1 MLTCKTST
9 GGRNRKCSPAKRL
22 RVGETGSA
30 HLQNVYWWEKP
41 EVLTCKISTGG
52 RNRRCSPAKC
62 LLVGET
68 GSAHLQNVYGW
79 DKPEVLTC
87 KMSTGGTNQ
96 TRSPAKWPRRGQ
108 TRNAHLQTVD
118 RVVKA
123 QVQGPVSQLFSD
135 GDAGVAL
142 ETPVPVV
149 GHAHVDVTRR
159 QNQRQCQKRQAPGQR
174 DKEVHGTHAAGDR
187 EVTTR
192 MRQRSST
199 VTPPPGVSSY
209 YPLQCLHWW
218 IWSCIHLKRS
228 FQS

>member
-1 MLTCKTST
+1 M
-9 GGRNRKCSPAKRL
+9 
-22 RVGETGSA
+22 
-30 HLQNVYWWEKP
+30 
-41 EVLTCKISTGG
+41 LTCKISTGG

-68 GSAHLQNVYGW
+68 GSAHLQNVYW
-79 DKPEVLTC
+79 WEKPEVLTC
-87 KMSTGGTNQ
+87 KMSTGGTNRK
-96 TRSPAKWPRRGQ
+96 RSPAKWPRRGQ

-192 MRQRSST
+192 MRQT
-199 VTPPPGVSSY
+199 EELHSY
-209 YPLQCLHWW
+209 PTARGKLLLPFAVFALVDLVMHTSKK
-218 IWSCIHLKRS
+218 IFSIVNM
-228 FQS
+228 